1 MRVVIACDSFG
12 GTLTATEATAAVAAG
27 WVEARPADD
36 VSLVPMSDGGEGL
49 LDVLHDGR
57 ATAITLEICG
67 PLGHP
72 REAWFTLRPDGT
84 AVIESAEACGLAWVP
99 PGARNPLQAT
109 SWGVGELLE
118 AARDVGASRV
128 LVGLGGSASVDGGA
142 GALSALGFRL
152 RVADGSGLKV
162 GGEDLVRVASAEPG
176 WRHADWDRI
185 PVTLLADVTTPL
197 EDAAAVFGPQKGATP
212 EMVGHLTQ
220 GLRTWAD
227 VAERD
232 LGAGRRV
239 RAVPGSGAAGGLG
252 FGLAVGLGG
261 HLVPGA
267 DTVAD
272 LVGLDDVV
280 RRADLVVTGEGRLD
294 PTSFVGKVVGTVAA
308 RAAAANVPVV
318 AVVGAGDEDAPGLA
332 AVERAA
338 PAGPGPDPAG
348 EVTRAAARLAGR
360 WASGDR
366 Q

>member
-1 MRVVIACDSFG
+1 MHVVVACDSFG
-12 GTLTATEATAAVAAG
+12 GTLTASEATAAVAAG
-27 WVEARPADD
+27 WGEARPDDD

-49 LDVLHDGR
+49 LDVLHDSR
-57 ATAITLEICG
+57 ATAITLEVCG

-84 AVIESAEACGLAWVP
+84 AVIESAEACGLAWVAP
-99 PGARNPLQAT
+99 PERNPLQAT
-109 SWGVGELLE
+109 SWGVGELLD
-118 AARDVGASRV
+118 AARDVGAARI

-162 GGEDLVRVASAEPG
+162 GGEDLPRVASVESG
-176 WRHADWDRI
+176 WRHPDWDGI
-185 PVTLLADVTTPL
+185 PVTLLADVTTCL

-212 EMVGHLTQ
+212 VMVSHLTQ

-239 RAVPGSGAAGGLG
+239 RDVPGTGAAGGLG
-252 FGLAVGLGG
+252 FGLAVGLGAD
-261 HLVPGA
+261 LVPGA
-267 DTVAD
+267 ETVAD
-272 LVGLDDVV
+272 LVGLADAIG
-280 RRADLVVTGEGRLD
+280 RADLVVTGEGRLD
-294 PTSFVGKVVGTVAA
+294 ATSFVGKVVGTVAGH
-308 RAAAANVPVV
+308 AAAAGVAVV
-318 AVVGAGDEDAPGLA
+318 AVIGTGDEDGPGLA

-348 EVTRAAARLAGR
+348 EVARAAARLARR
-360 WASGDR
+360 WARGGPP
-366 Q
+366 